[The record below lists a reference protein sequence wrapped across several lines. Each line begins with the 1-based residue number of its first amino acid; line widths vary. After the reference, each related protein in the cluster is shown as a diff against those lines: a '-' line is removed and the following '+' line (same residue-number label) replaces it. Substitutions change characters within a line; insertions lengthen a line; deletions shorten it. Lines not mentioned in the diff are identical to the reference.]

1 MPIRLAFHGAA
12 STPTG
17 TCLLIEHAA
26 GRLLVDCGLFEGT
39 ATVRKLNR
47 RTLPFSPLGI
57 DGVLLTHAHL
67 DHAGLLP
74 ELVRAGFKGPVMATE
89 PTCDLLGLL
98 LSDLAERA
106 REDALRED
114 RRSRRA
120 GLPPVEP
127 LFRRSDALRVLERLE
142 RCDYGR
148 WFEPAAGVRA
158 RLWNS
163 GHLPGSAAIEL
174 EIEDGAEG
182 PVRLLVSG
190 DLGPDLRAAEAGPS
204 SPGGVD
210 HLVLACPEGDREREE
225 IGPGQRRERLA
236 REVRTALEA
245 GGPLLIPALGAEN
258 TVELVHALLESAACG
273 AIPEVPIFLDAPMA
287 VRAVELFARYRGAA
301 GERGRVAGL
310 ERLRPVA
317 AIEQSEALERLEE
330 PAIVVAAGGMCEGGR
345 IRRHLLQHLW
355 RPTTTLL
362 LVGYQAPGTLGQI
375 LLSGERRVRI
385 DGEEV
390 AVKGRIRAIDSVA
403 GHADRRELAAWVE
416 ARRPITGGIF
426 LIRGE
431 ERASLA
437 VKSALAAIG
446 LDPLAVIVP
455 HLDQRFELA
464 PARPPVPLPG
474 PVRIE
479 PRVAA
484 MPADWHNAHARLL
497 LDIADELRTLPD
509 DRSRLELLGRLRRTL
524 RS

>member
-17 TCLLIEHAA
+17 TCLLVEHAA
-26 GRLLVDCGLFEGT
+26 GRLLIDCGLFEGT

-47 RTLPFSPLGI
+47 RAFPFSPVGL
-57 DGVLLTHAHL
+57 DCVLLTHAHL

-89 PTCDLLGLL
+89 PTCDVLGLL
-98 LSDLAERA
+98 LADLAERL
-106 REDALRED
+106 REDGERED
-114 RRSRRA
+114 RRRRRA
-120 GLPPVEP
+120 GLPPLEP
-127 LFRRSDALRVLERLE
+127 LVRRGDALRLFERLE

-174 EIEDGAEG
+174 EIEDEPDG

-204 SPGGVD
+204 GPAGVD
-210 HLVLACPEGDREREE
+210 HVILACPEGGRERDE

-236 REVRTALEA
+236 HEVRTALEA
-245 GGPLLIPALGAEN
+245 GGPLLIPALGSEN
-258 TVELVHALLESAACG
+258 TVELVHALLEAVASG
-273 AIPEVPIFLDAPMA
+273 AVPEVPIFLDTPMA
-287 VRAVELFARYRGAA
+287 VRLVELLARYRNGA
-301 GERGRVAGL
+301 GERGRAAGH
-310 ERLRPVA
+310 ERLRPCA
-317 AIEQSEALERLEE
+317 TIEQSTVLDRLEE
-330 PAIVVAAGGMCEGGR
+330 PAIVVAGGGMCEGGR

-355 RPTTTLL
+355 RPSTTLL

-403 GHADRRELAAWVE
+403 GHADRRELTTWVE

-431 ERASLA
+431 ERATSEL
-437 VKSALAAIG
+437 KGALAATG

-455 HLDQRFELA
+455 HLDQRFELSR
-464 PARPPVPLPG
+464 ARLPSPVPG
-474 PVRIE
+474 PVRLE

-497 LDIADELRTLPD
+497 LDIADELRALPD